1 MVKAALLR
9 AAGTNC
15 HRETEL
21 AFQLAGAHVDMVH
34 IGELMKRKS
43 LHGYQITVLPGGFT
57 YGDDLGAGKIFAV
70 KIQQYLKDAFLE
82 FIDGG
87 GLVLGICNGF
97 QILVKAGLLPDP
109 HSDGAAATLTNNDSG
124 RFEDRWIHLRPN
136 PSGNCIFTKG
146 LTEAISLPIA
156 HGEGK
161 FVLRDEAAQNV
172 LVGKDQIALQYCGP
186 NGTDAEG
193 DENPNGSEMDIA
205 GICDPTGHILGMMP
219 HPERAAF
226 SHQYPDWRTPRIGE
240 PEGLA
245 FFRNSVAYFK

>member
-1 MVKAALLR
+1 MVKVALLR

-21 AFQLAGAHVDMVH
+21 AFQLAGAHVKMVH
-34 IGELMKRKS
+34 IGELMKQKS

-109 HSDGAAATLTNNDSG
+109 HANGAAATLTNNDNG

-136 PSGNCIFTKG
+136 PSTNCVFIRG

-161 FVLRDEAAQNV
+161 FVFRDESARNAMRA
-172 LVGKDQIALQYCGP
+172 GDQIALQYCASTGA
-186 NGTDAEG
+186 DASG
-193 DENPNGSEMDIA
+193 DENPNGSDLDIA
-205 GICDPTGHILGMMP
+205 GICDPTGRILGMMP

-226 SHQYPDWRTPRIGE
+226 THQYPDWRTAPRE

-245 FFRNSVAYFK
+245 FFRNSVVYFK